1 MNIKRVLYNLIIQSA
16 ISYLVISFFP
26 NITLPTSTGYFI
38 AFLLMITLSLSF
50 AGNLLRFL
58 TIRNNFLTYI
68 LASTVCI
75 SIALFLAQ
83 TLLPG
88 FLIDPLIINT
98 MSILSKTY
106 GSIIIKETALDMPF
120 NLIIVGFAVSL
131 FISFLNFLKN

>member
-88 FLIDPLIINT
+88 FLIDPLVINT
-98 MSILSKTY
+98 MSI

>member
-26 NITLPTSTGYFI
+26 NITLPTSTGYFV
-38 AFLLMITLSLSF
+38 AFLLVITLSLSF
-50 AGNLLRFL
+50 AGSLLRFL
-58 TIRNNFLTYI
+58 TIRNNFLTFI

-88 FLIDPLIINT
+88 FLIDPLVINT
-98 MSILSKTY
+98 MSI

>member
-98 MSILSKTY
+98 MSI

>member
-16 ISYLVISFFP
+16 ISYLIISLFP
-26 NITLPTSTGYFI
+26 NVTLPSSTGYLI
-38 AFLLMITLSLSF
+38 AFLFMITLSVSF

-58 TIRNNFLTYI
+58 TIHNNFLTFI

-75 SIALFLAQ
+75 SIVLFLAQ

-88 FLIDPLIINT
+88 FLLDPLIINT
-98 MSILSKTY
+98 MAL
-106 GSIIIKETALDMPF
+106 GSIIIKETALNMPF
-120 NLIIVGFAVSL
+120 NLIVVGFAISL